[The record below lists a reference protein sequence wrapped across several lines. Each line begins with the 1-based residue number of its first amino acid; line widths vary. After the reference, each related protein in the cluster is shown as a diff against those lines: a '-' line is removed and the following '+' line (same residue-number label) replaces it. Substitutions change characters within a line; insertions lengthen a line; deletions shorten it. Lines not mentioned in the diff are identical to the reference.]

1 MKIYSEKKCSQV
13 VSACID
19 QYPDAMRMPV
29 LECWKKYKL
38 LSCIIVL
45 LLSVMLGVATVKTY
59 KDVALF
65 VKNTFSC
72 WRLMVLVIGFLT
84 IIVIETLCICI
95 HEFIHMLGFKIFCC
109 KSVLVYTKKTFTFSV
124 LGIGWLTKKQVLIIT
139 VLPFLT
145 ISAVSFL
152 VSIITES
159 GLLLAWLLLINLA
172 LSSSDIVCMFVI
184 AKIPSNSLVFGHYYR
199 RQQ

>member
-1 MKIYSEKKCSQV
+1 M
-13 VSACID
+13 
-19 QYPDAMRMPV
+19 
-29 LECWKKYKL
+29 
-38 LSCIIVL
+38 
-45 LLSVMLGVATVKTY
+45 
-59 KDVALF
+59 
-65 VKNTFSC
+65 
-72 WRLMVLVIGFLT
+72 
-84 IIVIETLCICI
+84 
-95 HEFIHMLGFKIFCC
+95 
-109 KSVLVYTKKTFTFSV
+109 
-124 LGIGWLTKKQVLIIT
+124 LIIT

-184 AKIPSNSLVFGHYYR
+184 AKIPSNSLVLGHYYR